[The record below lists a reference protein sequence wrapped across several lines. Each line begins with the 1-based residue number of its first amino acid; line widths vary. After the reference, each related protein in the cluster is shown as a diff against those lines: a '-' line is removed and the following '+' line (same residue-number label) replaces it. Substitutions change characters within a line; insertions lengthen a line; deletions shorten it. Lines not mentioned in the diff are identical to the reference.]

1 MSGRARRPVRTAR
14 AEPAQSEKSEPN
26 PSGPPL
32 RTRQRRGRR
41 LLPPVGCTVP
51 TRKSS
56 SAARQRRASG
66 RDDTGV
72 RQVSEAPA
80 GPRGAAIGPCGRYAR
95 PGPGQPRRLPP
106 PPGGARSSRS
116 PGARGWHPA
125 PREPR
130 PGRRPRAKGTR
141 GALASSATLGRSGA
155 EDAAGI
161 AGGGAGLPV
170 LFERSGVARG
180 GWSWGDGLGRTAR
193 ERAPGAR
200 DCTKYFVWQREGDVR
215 PGKPG
220 PGAGLC
226 ALGNL

>member
-1 MSGRARRPVRTAR
+1 M
-14 AEPAQSEKSEPN
+14 
-26 PSGPPL
+26 
-32 RTRQRRGRR
+32 
-41 LLPPVGCTVP
+41 
-51 TRKSS
+51 
-56 SAARQRRASG
+56 
-66 RDDTGV
+66 
-72 RQVSEAPA
+72 SEAPA